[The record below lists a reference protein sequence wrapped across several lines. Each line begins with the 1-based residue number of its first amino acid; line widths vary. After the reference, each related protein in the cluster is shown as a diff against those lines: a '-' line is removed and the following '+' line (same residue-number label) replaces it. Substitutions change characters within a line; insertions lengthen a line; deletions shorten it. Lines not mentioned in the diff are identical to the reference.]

1 MKKKNLK
8 GLIAVVAAVSG
19 LLSAFAPASAAS
31 LNNSNEWNNLTA
43 NQVQPRA
50 TDTSEFPTL
59 IPQFQQFVQPE
70 GITIPEGE
78 VQKLDPSKLLLKTDN
93 NVRVWFLNEG
103 AAYRNQLAYEGI
115 KVSNYQK
122 GWIFQDTSC
131 VIGNNNNCELPNSD
145 GVLNVGDYVDLGKI
159 AGGTQINFWLRANG
173 AQEQD
178 PGATNPVTNV
188 KNIYGANATQNP
200 DQLDHVVAYQY
211 KDYLL
216 IGFEDLFGPLGTT
229 GGANGNLTADR
240 DFNDVVLVA
249 YFGKDNIATIPEPAP
264 ATALLGVGAVG
275 MLTLRRRRQK

>member
-8 GLIAVVAAVSG
+8 GLIAVIAAASG

-31 LNNSNEWNNLTA
+31 LSNSNEWNDLTA
-43 NQVQPRA
+43 NKVQPRA
-50 TDTSEFPTL
+50 TDTSEFQTL
-59 IPQFQQFVQPE
+59 IPEFQQFVQPE
-70 GITIPEGE
+70 GITIPERE

-103 AAYRNQLAYEGI
+103 ADYRDQLAYEAI
-115 KVSNYQK
+115 KDSNYQK
-122 GWIFQDTSC
+122 GFIFPDASC
-131 VIGNNNNCELPNSD
+131 ISGNNNNCELPSND

-173 AQEQD
+173 ANPQD

-188 KNIYGANATQNP
+188 KNIYGAIATQNP
-200 DQLDHVVAYQY
+200 DQLDHVVAYEY

-229 GGANGNLTADR
+229 GGANGNFTADR

-264 ATALLGVGAVG
+264 ATALLGALAVG
-275 MLTLRRRRQK
+275 MLTLPRRRQK